1 MARLPRYLLP
11 PEGIYHV
18 TTRGVHGVAVYSDDR
33 DRLSFLA
40 LLADVVRR
48 YEWECHALCL
58 MTTHYHL
65 IVETTLRQLS
75 AGHQRLNG
83 VYAQDHFN
91 RRHGRRGHL
100 WGDRFW
106 SQVVESEEHL
116 LAACSYV
123 LANPVRAGLCAN
135 PADWRWSG
143 CRYGLDAG

>member
-11 PEGIYHV
+11 PEGVYHV
-18 TTRGVHGVAVYSDDR
+18 TTRGVDGVAVYRDAR
-33 DRLSFLA
+33 DRLSFLE

-48 YEWECHALCL
+48 YQWDCYALCL

-65 IVETTLRQLS
+65 VVETTLARLS

-91 RRHGRRGHL
+91 RRHARRGHL

-106 SQVVESEEHL
+106 SEVVDSDEHL
-116 LAACSYV
+116 RAACAYV
-123 LANPVRAGLCAN
+123 IANPVRAGLCAH

-143 CRYGLDAG
+143 CRFGFAAA